1 VGVAIFFGVMM
12 ALEKKLTY
20 KDGFKLGI
28 PICLGYFSVSLAFGL
43 MAMNGGLPLWAP
55 LLTSLTN
62 FTGTGQFAGIN
73 LLLSGASIA
82 EISFTVLMINIRY
95 FLLSMSVSQKLP
107 KEIGLGKRLLM
118 AFGMTDENFAV
129 IYAQSKMLTF
139 PFCIGVMTSSYIGW
153 FGGTLA
159 GAVLNNIIPVMLT
172 AALGIMIYAMFVAI
186 VTPSAKE
193 SRAVL
198 GVVVIAV
205 AISCLF
211 RYTPYLNK
219 LSKGWVYVIAGLVS
233 AVVMALIKPY
243 KDENDQQNNSEDMP
257 NQSLEKDETEQNA
270 CAIED
275 SNENKLHEGGGAC

>member
-1 VGVAIFFGVMM
+1 MT
-12 ALEKKLTY
+12 LEKKLTY

-43 MAMNGGLPLWAP
+43 MAMQGGLPLWAP

-62 FTGTGQFAGIN
+62 FTGTGQFAGIS
-73 LLLSGASIA
+73 LFISGASIA
-82 EISFTVLMINIRY
+82 EITFTVLMINIRY

-129 IYAQSKMLTF
+129 IYAQSRQLTF
-139 PFCIGVMTSSYIGW
+139 PFCIGVMTSSYMGW
-153 FGGTLA
+153 FGGTLV
-159 GAVLNNIIPVMLT
+159 GAVLQNIIPAMLT

-193 SRAVL
+193 SKAVL

-233 AVVMALIKPY
+233 AVVMALILPY
-243 KDENDQQNNSEDMP
+243 KDEEDKPNSDENVQDSSEESKQDMLQSEQSITP
-257 NQSLEKDETEQNA
+257 NELDNACEELMTNLEKGD
-270 CAIED
+270 
-275 SNENKLHEGGGAC
+275 KLC